1 MRLSQKKKIQKI
13 KKINKIKKKKIR
25 LNFLFKIN
33 IHIILYLLNIEI
45 FLLKIIIKKY

>member
-33 IHIILYLLNIEI
+33 ITILNCKVKE
-45 FLLKIIIKKY
+45 

>member
-33 IHIILYLLNIEI
+33 INIIYN
-45 FLLKIIIKKY
+45 III